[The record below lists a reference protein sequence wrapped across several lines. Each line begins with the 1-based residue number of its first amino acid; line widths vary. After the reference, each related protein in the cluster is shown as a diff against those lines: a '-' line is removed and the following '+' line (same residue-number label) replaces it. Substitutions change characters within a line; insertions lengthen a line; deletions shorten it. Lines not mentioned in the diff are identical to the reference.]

1 LLQDFELTKTQN
13 ALLAEKTSQG
23 TIDLQSQLQQLQAK
37 LVQSEDATRLKIQQL
52 ENELHKSRQVIKKI
66 LCHGI

>member
-1 LLQDFELTKTQN
+1 MLQDFELTKTQN